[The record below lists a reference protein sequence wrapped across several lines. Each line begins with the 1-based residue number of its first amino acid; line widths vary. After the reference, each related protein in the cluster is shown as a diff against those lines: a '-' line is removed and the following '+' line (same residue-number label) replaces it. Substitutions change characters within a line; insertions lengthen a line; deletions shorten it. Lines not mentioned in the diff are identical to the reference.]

1 MSSRILVDE
10 IYSKTGNTSALTI
23 DSSGRVQ
30 MPVVP
35 AWRVGLTGNQTN
47 TTAGSDVQIVYNDSN
62 TNNCFLQG
70 GVTLSS
76 GIITVPIAG
85 VYHVNM
91 SARIDFVGSG
101 YIIAKIKRNNI
112 DSDNSDTYIIA
123 GSPSSNY
130 ENLTGSDVFKC
141 DANDNFRVTVYSDSD
156 TSWNMNSNTLFSGHL
171 VG

>member
-1 MSSRILVDE
+1 
-10 IYSKTGNTSALTI
+10 
-23 DSSGRVQ
+23 

-35 AWRVGLTGNQTN
+35 AWRVGLTSNQVNSTS
-47 TTAGSDVQIVYNDSN
+47 GSDVQIVYDESASD
-62 TNNCFLQG
+62 NCFLQG

-85 VYHVNM
+85 VYQVNI
-91 SARIDFVGSG
+91 SLRIDFVGSG
-101 YIIAKIKRNNI
+101 YLIAKIKRNNV
-112 DSDNSDTYIIA
+112 DSGNSDTYIIS

-130 ENLTGSDVFKC
+130 ENLTASDVFKC

-156 TSWNMNSNTLFSGHL
+156 TSWNMNNNTLLSGHL